1 MSPES
6 DNIQTLEGAI
16 MEEAREET
24 RRILADAQAQVQSVH
39 QQAQTEADAE
49 RDAILRRAREEA
61 RALREHTVAAAQL
74 EAQALKLNRREEL
87 LKRVFTN
94 ARRQLTSVAQWPGY
108 EQIVRRL
115 IGEAAAKLHADET
128 LIQADER
135 TCRVLSDQMLANLE
149 RELDTRMHIGE
160 PLAHSTGVVLKTLD
174 GHRRLDNTLETRLDR
189 MQETLRTA
197 VYRILME
204 ETP

>member
-1 MSPES
+1 MSPEP

-24 RRILADAQAQVQSVH
+24 RRILADAQTQVQSVH
-39 QQAQTEADAE
+39 QQAQAEADAE
-49 RDAILRRAREEA
+49 RDAILRRAQEEA
-61 RALREHTVAAAQL
+61 RVLREHTVAAAQL
-74 EAQALKLNRREEL
+74 EAQALKLKRREQL
-87 LKRVFTN
+87 LKRVFTD
-94 ARRQLTSVAQWPGY
+94 AHQQLASVSQWPDY

-115 IGEAAAKLHADET
+115 IREAAAKLYADET
-128 LIQADER
+128 LVRADESTR
-135 TCRVLSDQMLANLE
+135 RVLSDQVLADLE
-149 RELDTRMHIGE
+149 QGLGTRMHIGE
-160 PLAHSTGVVLKTLD
+160 PLAHFTGVVLETLD

>member
-1 MSPES
+1 MSPEP
-6 DNIQTLEGAI
+6 DNIQTLENAI

-24 RRILADAQAQVQSVH
+24 RTILADAQAQVQSIH
-39 QQAQTEADAE
+39 QQAQAETDAE
-49 RDAILRRAREEA
+49 RDAILRRAQEEA
-61 RALREHTVAAAQL
+61 RVLREHTVAAAQL
-74 EAQALKLNRREEL
+74 EAQALKLKRREEL
-87 LKRVFTN
+87 LKRAFAD
-94 ARRQLTSVAQWPGY
+94 ARQQLACVSQWPDY

-115 IGEAAAKLHADET
+115 IGEAAAKLYADET
-128 LIQADER
+128 LIQADESTR
-135 TCRVLSDQMLANLE
+135 RVLSDQMLADLE
-149 RELDTRMHIGE
+149 QELGTRMHTGE
-160 PLAHSTGVVLKTLD
+160 PLAHSTGVVLETLD

>member
-1 MSPES
+1 MSPEP
-6 DNIQTLEGAI
+6 DNIQTLENAI

-24 RRILADAQAQVQSVH
+24 RTILADAQAQVQSIH
-39 QQAQTEADAE
+39 QQAQAETDAE
-49 RDAILRRAREEA
+49 RDAILRRAQEEA
-61 RALREHTVAAAQL
+61 RVLREHTVAAAQL
-74 EAQALKLNRREEL
+74 EAQALKLKRREEL
-87 LKRVFTN
+87 LKRAF
-94 ARRQLTSVAQWPGY
+94 ADAHQQLASVSQWPDY

-115 IGEAAAKLHADET
+115 IGEAAAKLYADET
-128 LIQADER
+128 LIQADESTR
-135 TCRVLSDQMLANLE
+135 RVLSDQMLADLE
-149 RELDTRMHIGE
+149 QELGTRMHTGE
-160 PLAHSTGVVLKTLD
+160 PLAHSTGVVLETLD